1 MEPSLSATYTNILV
15 FAFLLYMSGFFSSS
29 EVVFFG
35 ANRLLLKLKRGRIY
49 RLLHRLLE
57 KKHKLLLSILIGNE
71 MVNVLISSYSTKLFV
86 STLGSKGAG
95 LAVFF
100 SSLLI
105 FIFGEVLPKN
115 LVYPFSTRLATFYAL
130 PFYLIHLL
138 LTPLRKP
145 LEFFTHRV
153 FGDEKDITKQPN
165 YEDLFW
171 EIFEMAHA
179 QGAFDDEDRLTAER
193 VLSLG
198 EVLVKE
204 VMVPKPDM
212 FTLEEELTVEQ
223 AISQI
228 LSRKHSRIPL
238 YRENPDNITGILY
251 VKDMVPFDLFKDKRL
266 KDFKKPALFVPE
278 VQTLDKLLKELRSE
292 NKQMAVVVGEHGEVV
307 GLITLYDIMEYCL
320 GRLPE
325 TWEGGISRIS
335 RDVYRIEGWVDVEE
349 LSRELKIQLP
359 EEYEYDTVGGFVM
372 FTLGHVPEEGD
383 EFEYEGYKFRIE
395 KMDGNRV
402 ISVYAVNMSKE
413 AVS

>member
-1 MEPSLSATYTNILV
+1 MESSLNATYTNILV
-15 FAFLLYMSGFFSSS
+15 FVFLLYMSGFFSSS

-35 ANRLLLKLKRGRIY
+35 ANPFLLKLKKGCIY
-49 RLLHRLLE
+49 ALLNKLFE

-71 MVNVLISSYSTKLFV
+71 IVNVLISSYSTKLFV
-86 STLGSKGAG
+86 STLGPKGAS
-95 LAVFF
+95 LAVL
-100 SSLLI
+100 SSSFLI

-115 LVYPFSTRLATFYAL
+115 LVYPFSTRLAPLYTL
-130 PFYLIHLL
+130 PFYFIHLL
-138 LTPLRKP
+138 LTPVRKP
-145 LEFFTHRV
+145 LELFIRKIV
-153 FGDEKDITKQPN
+153 KDRKDRRNQPN
-165 YEDLFW
+165 YRDIFW
-171 EIFEMAHA
+171 EIFEAAHA
-179 QGAFDDEDRLTAER
+179 QGGFDDEDRLIAER
-193 VLSLG
+193 VLSLD

-212 FTLEEELTVEQ
+212 FTLDEELTVEH
-223 AISQI
+223 AIDQI

-238 YRENPDNITGILY
+238 YRGNPDNIRGILY
-251 VKDMVPFDLFKDKRL
+251 VKDIIPFDLFKDRRL

-278 VQTLDKLLKELRSE
+278 VQTLDKLLKEFKAK
-292 NKQMAVVVGEHGEVV
+292 NKRIAIVVGEHGEVV
-307 GLITLYDIMEYCL
+307 GLISLYDIVAYCF

-349 LSRELKIQLP
+349 LSRELKIPLP

-372 FTLGHVPEEGD
+372 SMLGHVPEEGD
-383 EFEYEGYKFRIE
+383 EFEYGGYKFRIE

-402 ISVYAVNMSKE
+402 ISVYAVKTNRE